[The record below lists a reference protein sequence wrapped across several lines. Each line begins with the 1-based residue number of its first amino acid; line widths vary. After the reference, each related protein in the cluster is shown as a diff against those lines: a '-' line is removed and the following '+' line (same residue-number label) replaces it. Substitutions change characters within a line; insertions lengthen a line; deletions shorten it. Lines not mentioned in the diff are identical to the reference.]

1 MLYSDTLSLFSLHPA
16 KMFNLSLYN
25 HGACHECVFRLQRAG
40 AVGSAGNNHVITSH
54 DASTINSSH
63 TTTETLSRG
72 QSNRH

>member
-1 MLYSDTLSLFSLHPA
+1 MILSLLLSLFSLHPA

-25 HGACHECVFRLQRAG
+25 HGACLECVFSLQRAG
-40 AVGSAGNNHVITSH
+40 AVGSAGNSYIITSH
-54 DASTINSSH
+54 NASTINSSH